1 MEELDKS
8 NELIQYYIVNKDL
21 GMSTGKISAQVGHV
35 VRRISDWFNNNASQ
49 SELDKY
55 NKWVNEFSEKKIIL
69 EAHQKTLEKLVDKGF
84 FYVKDNGL
92 TEIPPGSLTVVGLGV
107 MTREEAKPFVKRLQT
122 LK

>member
-1 MEELDKS
+1 MKEIDKS

-21 GMSTGKISAQVGHV
+21 GMSSGKISAQVGHV
-35 VRRISDWFNNNASQ
+35 VRRISDWFNNTASQ

-55 NKWVNEFSEKKIIL
+55 NRWINEFSEKKIVL

-92 TEIPPGSLTVVGLGV
+92 TEIAPGSLTVVGLGV

>member
-1 MEELDKS
+1 MNELDKS

-55 NKWVNEFSEKKIIL
+55 NKWINEFSEKKIIL
-69 EAHQKTLEKLVDKGF
+69 QAHQKTLEKLVDKGF